1 MSPLLKG
8 LLVAASQLLLVGSVG
23 AKFLFDRASYP
34 RVWAETTPIDPD
46 LPIRGRYVSIGV
58 RVDAERDAATLGA
71 REPAMFIAHLAA
83 KGARLVAVEDR
94 DGRHFVSNVACGSE
108 QCWRL
113 SEPLAYFI
121 PEHATDPSR
130 REAGEEL
137 WVEVTVPPNGAPR
150 PIRLGVTKGGVL
162 TPLEIR

>member
-8 LLVAASQLLLVGSVG
+8 LLVAVSQLLLVGSVG

-58 RVDAERDAATLGA
+58 RVDAEREAATLGS
-71 REPAMFIAHLAA
+71 REPTMFTAHLAA
-83 KGARLVAVEDR
+83 KGARLVAVEDS
-94 DGRHFVSNVACGSE
+94 DGQHFVSNVACGSE

-130 REAGEEL
+130 RETGEEL

-150 PIRLGVTKGGVL
+150 PIQLGVRKDGVL